1 MSSEGGG
8 GGEWGVIPNDNSI
21 SDWQIMDKFNKI
33 EAKAKEKEKE
43 LVKEKLQENPNYAIE
58 AFQGSHFICPR
69 SHTIIP
75 KYVAGLNSNDGAI
88 EEHKADCPFCQE
100 RIQKQRADMQA
111 KVEGNQKMG
120 YILGMIE
127 RAKAELEGKYKQI
140 DEEKRLQK
148 QNWEKVIE
156 HIEKVEIPPLQ
167 YQLKKESEIE
177 LPKLLNHENEI
188 TRNTAR
194 EVYEQYLKCS
204 DREKRQQYGWGK

>member
-1 MSSEGGG
+1 
-8 GGEWGVIPNDNSI
+8 
-21 SDWQIMDKFNKI
+21 
-33 EAKAKEKEKE
+33 
-43 LVKEKLQENPNYAIE
+43 
-58 AFQGSHFICPR
+58 
-69 SHTIIP
+69 
-75 KYVAGLNSNDGAI
+75 
-88 EEHKADCPFCQE
+88 
-100 RIQKQRADMQA
+100 MQA

-156 HIEKVEIPPLQ
+156 HIKNVEIPPLQ